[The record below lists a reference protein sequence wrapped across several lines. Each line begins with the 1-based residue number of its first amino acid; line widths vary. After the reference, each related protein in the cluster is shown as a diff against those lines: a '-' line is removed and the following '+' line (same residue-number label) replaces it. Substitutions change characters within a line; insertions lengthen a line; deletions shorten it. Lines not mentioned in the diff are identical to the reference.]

1 MFYRYLHV
9 KTIFMKKLLLTGF
22 EAFAEHSTNPTEKL
36 VNNFS
41 NSIINNYKI
50 ESCILPVEY
59 ESATK
64 RISELIETG
73 KPDAI
78 ISLGLAA
85 DRTEITPELIA
96 INYCHS
102 NIPDN
107 AGAIKLF
114 TKINPKSKESFIST
128 LPLESIIKTLNEKE
142 IDAKLSTSA
151 GTYVCNTVMY
161 TALQKS
167 SQMNLNIPCGF
178 IHIPPNID
186 QDQLIN
192 ALTICISSL

>member
-1 MFYRYLHV
+1 
-9 KTIFMKKLLLTGF
+9 MKKLLLTGF

-36 VNNFS
+36 VNKFS
-41 NSIINNYKI
+41 DSIINNYKI
-50 ESCILPVEY
+50 KAFILPVEY
-59 ESATK
+59 KAAAT
-64 RISELIETG
+64 IVSELIELE

-102 NIPDN
+102 NVPDN

-128 LPLESIIKTLNEKE
+128 LPLESMIKALNEKE

-167 SQMNLNIPCGF
+167 SQMNLDIPCGF
-178 IHIPPNID
+178 IHIPNDIEEH
-186 QDQLIN
+186 QLIN